1 MKCAILLHLYQP
13 FFQEKSVFDT
23 IYNQSYKPLLELIKE
38 KKNVTFTLNVPL
50 SLLELM
56 DKFGYST
63 WIADLKK
70 LYTSDHIELVGSGAY
85 HPLLS
90 TLPEDIATDSIILN
104 EYGLGYYLG
113 SHTGFDGDPCILL
126 KNINGFFPPELAV
139 NTTLFSLLSSLG
151 YTWCLVDTF
160 AIPEGYDKS
169 VVYRINDIFTSI
181 VVRNSALSN
190 AIAFKRSSSIGD
202 LIALHNETNV
212 IALDGE
218 TFGFHNPLGL
228 VMLNNLIQY
237 YEYNNIQLVSL
248 SELVSL
254 QPLKILPHIT
264 ESTWAMSHV
273 SQKEIYFNWIN
284 DKSHINNILWKLHQ
298 VVVNT
303 YKKLPNTS
311 RDDLSDIIS
320 LWNNKDG
327 AKEQLYV
334 ILQKML
340 NSDMFWWS
348 SDRYL
353 PDNIHLY
360 NKDVLIRSLTAYMN
374 LLDLIAPIE
383 LLKDIKDMLIIV
395 KNDIVSK

>member
-139 NTTLFSLLSSLG
+139 NTNLFSLLSSLG

-202 LIALHNETNV
+202 LIALHSEINV

-254 QPLKILPHIT
+254 QPLKILPHIN

-273 SQKEIYFNWIN
+273 NQREIYFNWIN

-311 RDDLSDIIS
+311 RDGLSDIIS

-327 AKEQLYV
+327 TKEQLYV

-360 NKDVLIRSLTAYMN
+360 NKDVLIRSLRAYMN

-383 LLKDIKDMLIIV
+383 LLKDIKDMIVTV